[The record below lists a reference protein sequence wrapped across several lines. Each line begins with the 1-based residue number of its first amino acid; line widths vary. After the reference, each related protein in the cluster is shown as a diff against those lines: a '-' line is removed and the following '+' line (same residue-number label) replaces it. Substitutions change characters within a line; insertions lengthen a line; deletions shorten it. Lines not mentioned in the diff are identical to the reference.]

1 MWTFC
6 HLETFCKPAVAMG
19 ERLMVDVDV
28 IAFTTGTPV
37 NIKMS
42 V

>member
-6 HLETFCKPAVAMG
+6 HQETFCKLAVAMG
-19 ERLMVDVDV
+19 ERLMVAVDV
-28 IAFTTGTPV
+28 IAFTMGRPV